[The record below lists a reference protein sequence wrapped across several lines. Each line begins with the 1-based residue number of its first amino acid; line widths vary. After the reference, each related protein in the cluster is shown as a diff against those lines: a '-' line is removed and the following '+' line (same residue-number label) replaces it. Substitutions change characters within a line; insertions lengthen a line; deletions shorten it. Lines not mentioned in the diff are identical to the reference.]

1 MRWREILFSVAA
13 PLISWLLLGAPRLN
27 LMGNLA
33 LFAVLS
39 AHLYVV
45 IWNDL
50 AFRFFRS
57 DRFTY
62 GAVAMTLNLISVA
75 TNFVAVWFT
84 LHNAA
89 KHIERITDISPYSWG
104 VIALSL
110 LATIIFPVL
119 TQRNVA
125 SLPETNDRRDFED
138 PTTKGEQER
147 S

>member
-89 KHIERITDISPYSWG
+89 KHIERIPDISPYSWG
-104 VIALSL
+104 VIALCL
-110 LATIIFPVL
+110 LATMIHKSA
-119 TQRNVA
+119 TA
-125 SLPETNDRRDFED
+125 SSMETAKASEEKSD
-138 PTTKGEQER
+138 ER
-147 S
+147 QD